1 MDFHRVACFKSLQ
14 RDNRQMLEQGEVFAA
29 TWPAVLSAAG
39 DVAACSWGAAPVPQ
53 GQCRGHLVLLT
64 SDSSAS
70 NPC

>member
-39 DVAACSWGAAPVPQ
+39 ERGGVLRGGSSRPAGPAPRAPGPPDLGLFSV
-53 GQCRGHLVLLT
+53 
-64 SDSSAS
+64 
-70 NPC
+70 